1 MDTIWQA
8 TDGGYFFPHSE
19 DLSAAV
25 QSKLQTLIL
34 EDSAQISASGTLIP
48 FEKSFTL
55 SEEDA
60 ELLSLPPRNP
70 YQLSI
75 RTEGYIGGKSFRYVV
90 ELLNP
95 DGRPVV
101 KPQINGAL
109 LRVGEETLFRLN
121 ADQFALINLAKL
133 GNENISREEPLL
145 TVKRIQQ
152 QATAAEA
159 QIDGYISEKN
169 KKIIVPDKLDVD
181 FQESGDSVKVAPIL
195 LENHDGELKPIDSA
209 DFQVAFGKRNR
220 ISGVY
225 RGKDGAQYVF
235 SETLRD
241 GLAQIKSVG
250 TLSKADAIRYKLQ
263 PRELFSGDAFDFD
276 YSDRVIGVEE
286 ITIRS
291 YQNLS

>member
-1 MDTIWQA
+1 MAMWQA
-8 TDGGYFFPHSE
+8 TDDGYFFPRSE

-34 EDSAQISASGTLIP
+34 EDSAQIHAGGTLIP

-75 RTEGYIGGKSFRYVV
+75 RTEGYIGGKSFKYVV

-101 KPQINGAL
+101 KPKINGAL

-152 QATAAEA
+152 QATVAEA
-159 QIDGYISEKN
+159 RTDKYIAEK
-169 KKIIVPDKLDVD
+169 KSSRPISSTLTFKRAATPLKLLR
-181 FQESGDSVKVAPIL
+181 FCL
-195 LENHDGELKPIDSA
+195 
-209 DFQVAFGKRNR
+209 R
-220 ISGVY
+220 ITT
-225 RGKDGAQYVF
+225 A
-235 SETLRD
+235 
-241 GLAQIKSVG
+241 
-250 TLSKADAIRYKLQ
+250 
-263 PRELFSGDAFDFD
+263 
-276 YSDRVIGVEE
+276 
-286 ITIRS
+286 
-291 YQNLS
+291 N